1 MSTPEAVLSPA
12 SGILLDFDGPVTP
25 LMPPPVNRLAAE
37 ATRQPLLDASISLP
51 EEIAA
56 TTDHLAVLRYAGHL
70 DPEILREVEAAAVT
84 AEVAAARA
92 SQPTPG
98 AHEFLHACRAT
109 GKRVVIVSNNSS
121 DAVHTYLNR
130 FTLHRLVHAVIGRQ
144 QHRPDLMKP
153 HPSLVGAALH
163 VLDLPAKRCVLI
175 GDSVTDVLV
184 AQATAMPS
192 IGYGKHAQRYAE
204 LLDAN
209 ATAVTANMSAL
220 ATALTCRIDL

>member
-1 MSTPEAVLSPA
+1 M
-12 SGILLDFDGPVTP
+12 
-25 LMPPPVNRLAAE
+25 
-37 ATRQPLLDASISLP
+37 
-51 EEIAA
+51 
-56 TTDHLAVLRYAGHL
+56 
-70 DPEILREVEAAAVT
+70 
-84 AEVAAARA
+84 
-92 SQPTPG
+92 
-98 AHEFLHACRAT
+98 
-109 GKRVVIVSNNSS
+109 
-121 DAVHTYLNR
+121 HTYLNR

-144 QHRPDLMKP
+144 PHRPDLMKP

-163 VLDLPAKRCVLI
+163 LLDLPAKRCVLI

-192 IGYGKHAQRYAE
+192 IGYGKHPQRYAE